1 MSALPALKNPIEHI
15 TEQEYWEHYYND
27 SEISYEWNNGCLEEK
42 HMSDFITYLV
52 YRWFQNILNQYL
64 TVNPIAEFTGLE
76 MGFRLQLPNK
86 VTIRKP
92 DLGVVL
98 NNNPVALLP
107 TDRTYNG
114 IFDMCIEALS
124 DSSDAEIRRDTI
136 VKKAEYANVGIQEYY
151 ILYGLNYQMEF
162 YRLHHGLYIP
172 IERIDGD
179 IIQSSVLP
187 GFQFRISDLHNRPSF
202 EAMMD
207 DPVYQSFILP
217 DYRQEKIAR
226 RQAEQKI
233 LIDAKRVEEAL
244 QAQQKAQ
251 QKAQQAEQAK
261 QQAEQ
266 KAQQAEQAKR
276 QAERLAKTE
285 AQRAEKA
292 EQRVQQTE
300 AELARL
306 KALLAEAKQN

>member
-1 MSALPALKNPIEHI
+1 MSALPALENPIEHV
-15 TEQEYWEHYYND
+15 TEQEYWEYYYND

-42 HMSDFITYLV
+42 DMSDFITYLV
-52 YRWFQNILNQYL
+52 YRWFQSILNQYL

-98 NNNPVALLP
+98 NNNPVELLP

-162 YRLHHGLYIP
+162 YRLHHGLYVP
-172 IERIDGD
+172 IERIDSD

-187 GFQFRISDLHNRPSF
+187 GFQFRVSDLHNRPSF
-202 EAMMD
+202 ETMMD
-207 DPVYQSFILP
+207 DPVYQDFILP

-226 RQAEQKI
+226 RQAEQKVVI
-233 LIDAKRVEEAL
+233 EAKRAQ
-244 QAQQKAQ
+244 QAQQAEQKAL
-251 QKAQQAEQAK
+251 QKAQQAEQK
-261 QQAEQ
+261 LLKAEQ
-266 KAQQAEQAKR
+266 VAKV
-276 QAERLAKTE
+276 E
-285 AQRAEKA
+285 AQRAKKA
-292 EQRVQQTE
+292 EQRLQQTE

-306 KALLAEAKQN
+306 KALLAEKGK

>member
-1 MSALPALKNPIEHI
+1 MSALPALKNPTEDV
-15 TEQEYWEHYYND
+15 TEQEYWEDYYND
-27 SEISYEWNNGCLEEK
+27 SEINYEWNNGSLEEK
-42 HMSDFITYLV
+42 TVSDFITYLV
-52 YRWFQNILNQYL
+52 YKWFHKILDQYL

-76 MGFRLQLPNK
+76 MGFRLQLANK

-98 NNNPVALLP
+98 NNNQVPILP

-114 IFDMCIEALS
+114 VFDMCIEALS
-124 DSSDAEIRRDTI
+124 DSSEAEIRRDTI

-162 YRLHHGLYIP
+162 YQLHNGLYIP
-172 IERIDGD
+172 IERIDSD

-187 GFQFRISDLHNRPSF
+187 GFQFRVSDLHNRPSF
-202 EAMMD
+202 ETMMD

-226 RQAEQKI
+226 RQAEQKVFI
-233 LIDAKRVEEAL
+233 EAKRVQE
-244 QAQQKAQ
+244 
-251 QKAQQAEQAK
+251 AQQAEQKSLQKAL
-261 QQAEQ
+261 QAEQ
-266 KAQQAEQAKR
+266 KALQAEQKVLKAEQVAKF
-276 QAERLAKTE
+276 ES
-285 AQRAEKA
+285 QRAKKA

-306 KALLAEAKQN
+306 KTLLAEKDV